1 MGRPVRNIAGTRVKV
16 CLAQINTTPGD
27 FEGNLQRIRTGV
39 DAATAGGAHLVVFPE
54 LTIPGYLTQ
63 DLIYHP
69 AYVARNLAVL
79 DEVKAMTI
87 DTPCAVVVGF
97 IDHNPG
103 PGKPFRNCAAVFR
116 GGDEVARYSKH
127 LLPFYDV
134 FDELRYFE
142 PGTELA
148 VIDVAGERVG
158 IVICEDLW
166 NDKGSDGYDY
176 AANPMQRYRDQGV
189 DCVVSLNSSPYSTD
203 KPVDR
208 IRRIAPTSVGG
219 PDVVYC
225 NQRGGQDELVFDGG
239 SFVLRGGD
247 LLHLSGT
254 VDEDSFDIV
263 DLTQEPA
270 VQDVA
275 AKSTEIRKRS
285 CSLLDLLV
293 LGLKDYVVK
302 SGFRELVLAS
312 SGGVDSAVVA
322 ALASRAVGPDHVHAV
337 RLPSIYSSDHSRSDA
352 IALHRNLGCYD
363 YAIGVDHQPLVS
375 MLNTHFH
382 AHPGDAQN
390 LVTQV
395 FAEDRYGGVAD
406 ENIQARIRD
415 LYVMHFSNAFGA
427 MPLSTG
433 NKTESACGY
442 YTHFDMNFS
451 FAPLKDLYKRQVV
464 DIARQIPEIPD
475 NIWLKPPSAE
485 LAEGQTDEASL
496 LPYSVLD
503 PIVESY
509 VEHYISS
516 FNVFVEWTA
525 GRRDEISQD
534 PDRLARWLGEP
545 SSATEYQRIISLI
558 GRMEYKRRQTCPG
571 TKVSKVAFGI
581 GRRIPIVEKWL

>member
-1 MGRPVRNIAGTRVKV
+1 VGRPVRNIAGTRVKV

-219 PDVVYC
+219 PDVVYSFQAATGQSINIEVNAEFDRLIYVFMGEC
-225 NQRGGQDELVFDGG
+225 GLGAILSCANEDLFIQAQAGGEYWLVIDGAGPGQWG
-239 SFVLRGGD
+239 SY
-247 LLHLSGT
+247 
-254 VDEDSFDIV
+254 
-263 DLTQEPA
+263 DLT
-270 VQDVA
+270 
-275 AKSTEIRKRS
+275 
-285 CSLLDLLV
+285 
-293 LGLKDYVVK
+293 
-302 SGFRELVLAS
+302 
-312 SGGVDSAVVA
+312 
-322 ALASRAVGPDHVHAV
+322 
-337 RLPSIYSSDHSRSDA
+337 
-352 IALHRNLGCYD
+352 
-363 YAIGVDHQPLVS
+363 
-375 MLNTHFH
+375 
-382 AHPGDAQN
+382 
-390 LVTQV
+390 VTLQ
-395 FAEDRYGGVAD
+395 
-406 ENIQARIRD
+406 
-415 LYVMHFSNAFGA
+415 
-427 MPLSTG
+427 
-433 NKTESACGY
+433 
-442 YTHFDMNFS
+442 
-451 FAPLKDLYKRQVV
+451 
-464 DIARQIPEIPD
+464 
-475 NIWLKPPSAE
+475 
-485 LAEGQTDEASL
+485 
-496 LPYSVLD
+496 
-503 PIVESY
+503 
-509 VEHYISS
+509 
-516 FNVFVEWTA
+516 
-525 GRRDEISQD
+525 
-534 PDRLARWLGEP
+534 
-545 SSATEYQRIISLI
+545 
-558 GRMEYKRRQTCPG
+558 
-571 TKVSKVAFGI
+571 
-581 GRRIPIVEKWL
+581 